1 MNDNALLH
9 KLLASETETEVLEFK
24 EAKSQFDKN
33 KLGQYFSALS
43 NEANLLGQ
51 KVAYLLLGINNDKNI
66 VGTNITE
73 KQLNEY
79 KQEIANNTSPN
90 INFIKVRSVSTVKG
104 NVLIFEIPAAPQG
117 MPIAWK
123 GHYYARNG
131 ESLTALNIEKVER
144 IRNQIS
150 ATDWSAKTI
159 EEATIADLSVEAI
172 KEARIQ
178 YQKKNTHLTEEINNW
193 DDVIFLNKAKLTINN
208 KITRTAILLLGKP
221 ESEHFISPGTAKISW
236 ILKDKD
242 NIEKDYEHFSCP
254 LLLSA
259 DKARAKIRNLNYR
272 YLQEGTLFPQ
282 EVPQFDPY
290 IIREAL
296 NNCIAHQDYTLGGKI
311 NIVEREDGVLTFSNS
326 GSFIPQNIERVIQAD
341 APENQYRNPFLANA
355 MVNLNMIDT
364 IGSGIKKMFIIQKN
378 KFFPL
383 PDYTFDNNKVQVQII
398 GKVVDLDYA
407 RKLAELSSLTLP
419 EIIALD
425 KVAKKKHL
433 TDFEIKEL
441 KDKKL
446 IEGRKPNFFISSSL
460 ATITGEKSDYIKQR
474 GFKDEHYKR
483 MVLDFIKEYGSATR
497 QDIDKLIL
505 DILPKV
511 LDKKQKSNK
520 IRNMIYAMSKKDKTI
535 KNQGTVRY
543 PKWVLSSSKTDN
555 VK

>member
-1 MNDNALLH
+1 MNNNALLH

-24 EAKSQFDKN
+24 KAENQFDKN

-51 KVAYLLLGINNDKNI
+51 NVGYLLFGIDNDKNI

-73 KQLNEY
+73 KQINEY

-90 INFIKVRSVSTVKG
+90 INFVKVHLLNTENG

-193 DDVIFLNKAKLTINN
+193 DDTIFLNKAKLTINN

-221 ESEHFISPGTAKISW
+221 ESEHYINPSIAKISW

-296 NNCIAHQDYTLGGKI
+296 NNCIVHQDYTLAGKI
-311 NIVEREDGVLTFSNS
+311 NIVEREDGILTFSNS
-326 GSFIPQNIERVIQAD
+326 GTFIPQNIERVIQAD
-341 APENQYRNPFLANA
+341 APENIYRNPFLANA

-398 GKVVDLDYA
+398 GKVVDLNYA

-425 KVAKKKHL
+425 KVAKKKDL

-446 IEGRKPNFFISSSL
+446 IEGRKPNFHISSSV
-460 ATITGEKSDYIKQR
+460 ANVTGEKSDYIKQR
-474 GFKDEHYKR
+474 GIDDSYCQKIILDYLMKFEEGRKSDFEQVLLDKLPD
-483 MVLDFIKEYGSATR
+483 VLDIEQK
-497 QDIDKLIL
+497 KN
-505 DILPKV
+505 KV
-511 LDKKQKSNK
+511 KNNLQTLRKQGK
-520 IRNMIYAMSKKDKTI
+520 IVPEGKVWRMSK
-535 KNQGTVRY
+535 
-543 PKWVLSSSKTDN
+543 
-555 VK
+555 

>member
-1 MNDNALLH
+1 MSNNALLH

-24 EAKSQFDKN
+24 KAENQFDKN

-51 KVAYLLLGINNDKNI
+51 NVGYLLFGIDNDKNI

-73 KQLNEY
+73 KQINEY

-90 INFIKVRSVSTVKG
+90 INFVKVHLLNTENG

-178 YQKKNTHLTEEINNW
+178 YQKKNMHLTEEINNW
-193 DDVIFLNKAKLTINN
+193 DDTIFLNKAKLTINN

-221 ESEHFISPGTAKISW
+221 ESEHYINPSIAKISW

-296 NNCIAHQDYTLGGKI
+296 NNCIVHQDYTLAGKI
-311 NIVEREDGVLTFSNS
+311 NIVEREDGILTFSNS
-326 GSFIPQNIERVIQAD
+326 GTFIPQNIERVIQAD
-341 APENQYRNPFLANA
+341 APENLYRNPFLANA

-398 GKVVDLDYA
+398 GKVVDLNYA

-425 KVAKKKHL
+425 KVAKKKDL

-446 IEGRKPNFFISSSL
+446 IEGRKPNFHISSSV
-460 ATITGEKSDYIKQR
+460 ANVTGEKSDYIKQR
-474 GFKDEHYKR
+474 G
-483 MVLDFIKEYGSATR
+483 
-497 QDIDKLIL
+497 IDDSYCQKIIL
-505 DILPKV
+505 DSLMK
-511 LDKKQKSNK
+511 LDEGRK
-520 IRNMIYAMSKKDKTI
+520 
-535 KNQGTVRY
+535 
-543 PKWVLSSSKTDN
+543 
-555 VK
+555 

>member
-1 MNDNALLH
+1 MSNNALLH

-24 EAKSQFDKN
+24 KAENQFDKN

-51 KVAYLLLGINNDKNI
+51 NVGYLLFGIDNDKNI

-73 KQLNEY
+73 KQINEY

-90 INFIKVRSVSTVKG
+90 INFVKVHLLNTENG

-193 DDVIFLNKAKLTINN
+193 DDTIFLNKAKLTINN

-221 ESEHFISPGTAKISW
+221 ESEHYINPSIAKISW

-296 NNCIAHQDYTLGGKI
+296 NNCIVHQDYTLGGKI
-311 NIVEREDGVLTFSNS
+311 NIVEREDGILTFSNS
-326 GSFIPQNIERVIQAD
+326 GTFIPQNIERVIQAD
-341 APENQYRNPFLANA
+341 APENLYRNPFLANA

-398 GKVVDLDYA
+398 GKVVDLNYA

-425 KVAKKKHL
+425 KVAKKKDL

-446 IEGRKPNFFISSSL
+446 IEGRKPNFHISSSV
-460 ATITGEKSDYIKQR
+460 ANVTGEKSDYIKQR
-474 GFKDEHYKR
+474 GIDDSYCQKIILDYLMKFEEGRKSDFEQVLLDKLPD
-483 MVLDFIKEYGSATR
+483 VLDIEQK
-497 QDIDKLIL
+497 KN
-505 DILPKV
+505 KV
-511 LDKKQKSNK
+511 KNNLQTLRKQGK
-520 IRNMIYAMSKKDKTI
+520 IVPEGKVWRMSK
-535 KNQGTVRY
+535 
-543 PKWVLSSSKTDN
+543 
-555 VK
+555 

>member
-172 KEARIQ
+172 KEARTQ

>member
-1 MNDNALLH
+1 MNNNALLH

-24 EAKSQFDKN
+24 KAENQFDKN

-51 KVAYLLLGINNDKNI
+51 NVGYLLFGIDNDKNI

-73 KQLNEY
+73 KQINEY

-90 INFIKVRSVSTVKG
+90 INFVKVHLLNTENG

-193 DDVIFLNKAKLTINN
+193 DDTIFLNKAKLTINN

-221 ESEHFISPGTAKISW
+221 ESEHYINPSIAKISW

-296 NNCIAHQDYTLGGKI
+296 NNCIVHQDYTLGGKI
-311 NIVEREDGVLTFSNS
+311 NIVEREDGILTFSNS
-326 GSFIPQNIERVIQAD
+326 GTFIPQNIERVIQAD
-341 APENQYRNPFLANA
+341 APENLYRNPFLANA

-398 GKVVDLDYA
+398 GKVVDLNYA

-425 KVAKKKHL
+425 KVAKKKDL

-446 IEGRKPNFFISSSL
+446 IEGRKPNFHISSSV
-460 ATITGEKSDYIKQR
+460 ANVTGEKSDYIKQR
-474 GFKDEHYKR
+474 GIDDSYCQKIILDYLMKFEEGRKSDFEQVLLDKLPD
-483 MVLDFIKEYGSATR
+483 VLDIEQK
-497 QDIDKLIL
+497 KN
-505 DILPKV
+505 KV
-511 LDKKQKSNK
+511 KNNLQTLRKQGK
-520 IRNMIYAMSKKDKTI
+520 IVPEGKVWRMSK
-535 KNQGTVRY
+535 
-543 PKWVLSSSKTDN
+543 
-555 VK
+555 

>member
-1 MNDNALLH
+1 MSMEELLN
-9 KLLASETETEVLEFK
+9 KLLVSETETEVLEFK
-24 EAKSQFDKN
+24 EAKNQYDKD
-33 KLGQYFSALS
+33 KLGKYFSALS
-43 NEANLLGQ
+43 NEANLLEQ
-51 KVAYLLLGINNDKNI
+51 KKAYLLLGIDNDKNI

-73 KQLNEY
+73 KQINEY
-79 KQEIANNTSPN
+79 KQEIASNTSPN
-90 INFIKVRSVSTVKG
+90 INFVKVQKIITKKG
-104 NVLIFEIPAAPQG
+104 NVLIFEIPAAPLG

-144 IRNQIS
+144 IRNQVSI
-150 ATDWSAKTI
+150 TDWSAKI
-159 EEATIADLSVEAI
+159 VDEATIADLSIEAI

-178 YQKKNTHLTEEINNW
+178 YQIKNTHLSEEMKHWN
-193 DDVIFLNKAKLTINN
+193 DFTFLNKAKITVNN
-208 KITRTAILLLGKP
+208 KMTNTAILLLGKP
-221 ESEHFISPGTAKISW
+221 EAEHFISPSIAKISW

-254 LLLSA
+254 FLLSA

-311 NIVEREDGVLTFSNS
+311 NIVEREDGMLTFSNS
-326 GSFIPQNIERVIQAD
+326 GSFIPEKIERVIQAD
-341 APENQYRNPFLANA
+341 APENQYRNPFLATA

-383 PDYTFDNNKVQVQII
+383 PDYTFDNNKVQVEII

-425 KVAKKKHL
+425 KVAKKKDL
-433 TDFEIKEL
+433 TDFEIKDL

-446 IEGRKPNFFISSSL
+446 IEGRKPNFHISS
-460 ATITGEKSDYIKQR
+460 AIAKITGEKTDYIKNR
-474 GFKDEHYKR
+474 G
-483 MVLDFIKEYGSATR
+483 
-497 QDIDKLIL
+497 IDDNYCQKIIL
-505 DILPKV
+505 DYLMEFEKAKREDFEKILFSKLSDV
-511 LDKKQKSNK
+511 LSEDQKRNK
-520 IRNMIYAMSKKDKTI
+520 IKNLLQKLKNEKKI
-535 KNQGTVRY
+535 KQAEKRQ
-543 PKWVLSSSKTDN
+543 WILDEL
-555 VK
+555 

>member
-1 MNDNALLH
+1 MITLLH

-24 EAKSQFDKN
+24 KAENQYDKN

-43 NEANLLGQ
+43 NEANLNNQ
-51 KVAYLLLGINNDKNI
+51 KNAYLLLGIDNDKNI
-66 VGTNITE
+66 VGTHISE
-73 KQLNEY
+73 KQINEY

-90 INFIKVRSVSTVKG
+90 INFIKVHLINTEKG
-104 NVLIFEIPAAPQG
+104 KVLIFEIPAAPQG

-144 IRNQIS
+144 IRNQVS
-150 ATDWSAKTI
+150 VNDWSAKII
-159 EEATIADLSVEAI
+159 EEASIIDLSVEAI
-172 KEARIQ
+172 NEAKIQ
-178 YQKKNTHLTEEINNW
+178 YQKKNTHLTEEMNNW
-193 DDVIFLNKAKLTINN
+193 NDVTFLNKAKITINN

-221 ESEHFISPGTAKISW
+221 EAEHYINPSTAKISW

-242 NIEKDYEHFSCP
+242 NVEKDYEHFSCP
-254 LLLSA
+254 LLISA

-296 NNCIAHQDYTLGGKI
+296 NNCIAHQDYSLGGKI

-326 GSFIPQNIERVIQAD
+326 GSFIPQNIESVIQAD

-378 KFFPL
+378 KYFPL
-383 PDYTFDNNKVQVQII
+383 PDYTFNNNKVQVQII
-398 GKVVDLDYA
+398 GKVVDMNYA
-407 RKLAELSSLTLP
+407 RKLAEISSLTLP

-425 KVAKKKHL
+425 KVAKHKL
-433 TDFEIKEL
+433 LSDSEIKEL
-441 KDKKL
+441 KSRNL
-446 IEGRKPNFFISSSL
+446 IEGRKPNFYISSIIASVM
-460 ATITGEKSDYIKQR
+460 GEKSDYIKQR
-474 GFKDEHYKR
+474 GFKDGHYKQ
-483 MVLDFIKEYGSATR
+483 MILDFIKEYGSASK

-511 LDKKQKSNK
+511 LDEKQKSNK
-520 IRNMIYAMSKKDKTI
+520 IRNLIYNLSKKEEVI
-535 KNQGTVRY
+535 ENQGTVRY
-543 PKWVLSSSKTDN
+543 PKWVLSSSKK
-555 VK
+555 VE

>member
-1 MNDNALLH
+1 MSNNALLH

-24 EAKSQFDKN
+24 KAENQFDKN

-51 KVAYLLLGINNDKNI
+51 NVGYLLFGIDNDKNI

-73 KQLNEY
+73 KQINEY

-90 INFIKVRSVSTVKG
+90 INFVKVHLLNTENG

-193 DDVIFLNKAKLTINN
+193 DDTIFLNKAKLTINN

-221 ESEHFISPGTAKISW
+221 ESEHYINPSIAKISW

-296 NNCIAHQDYTLGGKI
+296 NNCIVHQDYTLAGKI
-311 NIVEREDGVLTFSNS
+311 NIVEREDGILTFSNS
-326 GSFIPQNIERVIQAD
+326 GTFIPQNIERVIQAD
-341 APENQYRNPFLANA
+341 APENLYRNPFLANA

-398 GKVVDLDYA
+398 GKVVDLNYA

-425 KVAKKKHL
+425 KVAKKKDL

-446 IEGRKPNFFISSSL
+446 IEGRKPNFHISSSV
-460 ATITGEKSDYIKQR
+460 ANVTGEKSDYIKQR
-474 GFKDEHYKR
+474 GIDDSYCQKIILDYLMKFEEGRKSDFEQVLLDKLPD
-483 MVLDFIKEYGSATR
+483 VLDIEQK
-497 QDIDKLIL
+497 KN
-505 DILPKV
+505 KV
-511 LDKKQKSNK
+511 KNNLQTLRKQGK
-520 IRNMIYAMSKKDKTI
+520 IVPEGKVWRMSK
-535 KNQGTVRY
+535 
-543 PKWVLSSSKTDN
+543 
-555 VK
+555 

>member
-1 MNDNALLH
+1 MMDTLLH
-9 KLLASETETEVLEFK
+9 KLLATETETEVLEFK

-43 NEANLLGQ
+43 NEANLLSQ
-51 KVAYLLLGINNDKNI
+51 KVAFLLFGIDNDKNI
-66 VGTNITE
+66 VGTNISE
-73 KQLNEY
+73 QQINDY
-79 KQEIANNTSPN
+79 KQEIANNTSPS
-90 INFIKVRSVSTVKG
+90 INFVKVHLLNTEKG
-104 NVLIFEIPAAPQG
+104 NVLILEIPAAPQG

-144 IRNQIS
+144 IRNQVS

-159 EEATIADLSVEAI
+159 DEATIADLSVEAI
-172 KEARIQ
+172 KEARSQ
-178 YQKKNTHLTEEINNW
+178 YQKKNTHLTEEIHHW
-193 DDVIFLNKAKLTINN
+193 DDVTFLNKAKLTING

-221 ESEHFISPGTAKISW
+221 EAEHYINPSTAKISW

-242 NIEKDYEHFSCP
+242 NVEKDYEHFSCP

-311 NIVEREDGVLTFSNS
+311 NMVEREDGVLTFSNS
-326 GSFIPQNIERVIQAD
+326 GSFIPQNIESVIQAD
-341 APENQYRNPFLANA
+341 APENQYRNPFLATA

-383 PDYTFDNNKVQVQII
+383 PDYTFENNKVQVQII

-407 RKLAELSSLTLP
+407 RKLAELSSLTLS

-425 KVAKKKHL
+425 KVAKHKSL

-446 IEGRKPNFFISSSL
+446 IEGRKPNFYISSSVANL
-460 ATITGEKSDYIKQR
+460 TDEKSHYIKQR
-474 GFKDEHYKR
+474 GFKDEHYKK
-483 MVLDFIKEYGSATR
+483 MILDFIKEYGSATK

-505 DILPKV
+505 DLLPKV
-511 LDKKQKSNK
+511 LDENQKSNK
-520 IRNMIYAMSKKDKTI
+520 IRNLIYNLSKKDEAI
-535 KNQGTVRY
+535 INQGTIRY
-543 PKWVLSSSKTDN
+543 PKWVLSSSKKM
-555 VK
+555 V

>member
-1 MNDNALLH
+1 M
-9 KLLASETETEVLEFK
+9 TEVLNNLLSLSSENEVVEFK
-24 EAKSQFDKN
+24 EAKNQFDKN

-51 KVAYLLLGINNDKNI
+51 KVAYLLFGIDNDKNI
-66 VGTNITE
+66 VGTNISE
-73 KQLNEY
+73 QQVNEY
-79 KQEIANNTSPN
+79 KQEIANNTSPS
-90 INFIKVRSVSTVKG
+90 INFVKVHLLNTDKG
-104 NVLIFEIPAAPQG
+104 NVLIFDIPAAPQG

-123 GHYYARNG
+123 GHYYSRNG

-159 EEATIADLSVEAI
+159 DEATIADLSVEAI
-172 KEARIQ
+172 KEARVQ
-178 YQKKNTHLTEEINNW
+178 YQKKNTYLADEMKLW
-193 DDVIFLNKAKLTINN
+193 DDATFLNKAKLTIKG

-221 ESEHFISPGTAKISW
+221 ESEHFINPSSSKISW
-236 ILKDKD
+236 ILKDKE

-311 NIVEREDGVLTFSNS
+311 NMVEREDGVLSFSNS
-326 GSFIPQNIERVIQAD
+326 GSFIPQNIESVIQAD
-341 APENQYRNPFLANA
+341 APENQYRNPFLASA

-383 PDYTFDNNKVQVQII
+383 PDYIFANNKVQVQII

-407 RKLAELSSLTLP
+407 RKLAELSSLTLL

-425 KVAKKKHL
+425 KVAKHKSL

-441 KDKKL
+441 KEKKL
-446 IEGRKPNFFISSSL
+446 IEGRKPSFHISSSV
-460 ATITGEKSDYIKQR
+460 ASVTGEKADYIKQR
-474 GFKDEHYKR
+474 G
-483 MVLDFIKEYGSATR
+483 LDDDYYESLITEYLKKFEVATSS
-497 QDIDKLIL
+497 DLKFLLKNKFPEIL
-505 DILPKV
+505 DDL
-511 LDKKQKSNK
+511 QKENK
-520 IRNMIYAMSKKDKTI
+520 LRNMLQKMKRNSIIEVDDKRRW
-535 KNQGTVRY
+535 KLV
-543 PKWVLSSSKTDN
+543 
-555 VK
+555 

>member
-1 MNDNALLH
+1 MTELLNS
-9 KLLASETETEVLEFK
+9 LLSLAAENEVVEFK
-24 EAKSQFDKN
+24 EAKNQFDKN

-43 NEANLLGQ
+43 NEANLLEH
-51 KVAYLLLGINNDKNI
+51 KVAYLLFGIDNTKKS
-66 VGTNITE
+66 VGTTITE
-73 KQLNEY
+73 QQINEY
-79 KQEIANNTSPN
+79 KLEIASNTSPN
-90 INFIKVRSVSTVKG
+90 INFVKVHKVITEKG

-144 IRNQIS
+144 IRNQVS
-150 ATDWSAKTI
+150 ATDWTSKTI
-159 EEATIADLSVEAI
+159 DEASINDLSIEAI
-172 KEARIQ
+172 NEARIQ
-178 YQKKNTHLTEEINNW
+178 FRKKNLHLSEEINNW
-193 DDVIFLNKAKLTINN
+193 DDITFLNKAKITINN

-221 ESEHFISPGTAKISW
+221 EAEHYINPSIAKISW
-236 ILKDKD
+236 ILKDKE

-254 LLLSA
+254 FLLSA

-272 YLQEGTLFPQ
+272 YLQVGTLFPQ

-311 NIVEREDGVLTFSNS
+311 NIVEKEDGILTFSNS

-341 APENQYRNPFLANA
+341 APENQYRNPFLATA

-383 PDYTFDNNKVQVQII
+383 PDYTFENNKVQVQII

-407 RKLAELSSLTLP
+407 YKLAEFKELSLQD
-419 EIIALD
+419 IILLD
-425 KVAKKKHL
+425 KVSKNKPITNDEARQ
-433 TDFEIKEL
+433 L
-441 KDKKL
+441 KTKNL
-446 IEGRKPNFFISSSL
+446 IEGRKPNFHISSSV
-460 ATITGEKSDYIKQR
+460 ANVTGEKADYIKQR
-474 GFKDEHYKR
+474 GFRDEHYKK
-483 MVLDFIKEYGSATR
+483 MILDFIKEYGSASK

-505 DILPKV
+505 DLLPKV
-511 LDKKQKSNK
+511 LDENQKSNK
-520 IRNMIYAMSKKDKTI
+520 IRNLIYSLSKKDEAI
-535 KNQGTVRY
+535 RNQGTVRY
-543 PKWVLSSSKTDN
+543 PKWVLSSSK
-555 VK
+555 